1 MQLTRRDALLL
12 GGSALALTA
21 LPMPALAATEGV
33 DAAINAFTGGAEVG
47 SGGISLTAP
56 EIAENGNTVP
66 IEVSAPGAASIMLL
80 AAGNPNPDVGTFHF
94 GPLAAS
100 QFASTRIRLAGTQ
113 DVIAIAK
120 MADGS
125 FVQASQEVKVT
136 IGGCGG

>member
-1 MQLTRRDALLL
+1 MKLTRRETIAF
-12 GGSALALTA
+12 GGAALA
-21 LPMPALAATEGV
+21 MAAFPFGAQASAD
-33 DAAINAFTGGAEVG
+33 DAIMKFTGGADVAA
-47 SGGISLTAP
+47 GGAITLTAP

-66 IEVSAPGAASIMLL
+66 IEVDAPGAVSIMVL
-80 AAGNPNPDVGTFHF
+80 AAGNPNPDVATFNF

-100 QFASTRIRLAGTQ
+100 QSASTRIRLAGTQ

-125 FVQASQEVKVT
+125 FVQASKTVKVT